1 MPIVDLRLT
10 NLGALDNVKFEF
22 DEHINVLVGPNNCGK
37 STALLALGN
46 VVAYPL
52 ALPGKLLRQ
61 APAEFAMRFVG
72 RNGATKELRGVLPL
86 TPASVTDLEAWGS
99 MLSELG
105 YSAFVPALRQST
117 GFRALGP
124 MTSAPGAGTLEYTE
138 QTTGLRGSHGEPQE
152 LPHELRRRQTLLPTN
167 AMLLRDEVAIENL
180 VDLHTRAYRWNDPA
194 MHRIIALVA
203 TMTSDITDGFPM
215 QFLRVAEDQ
224 QGFFPQ
230 FRTPD
235 GDIPFNVLS
244 QGTQSV
250 MQWLTYLLAGYAKYY
265 GYATNFAEQPGVVL
279 IDEIDAH
286 LHPASQRRILPALQ
300 RHFPRLQLLCSTH
313 SPLMLAGLQ
322 TSQVQLFTRD
332 SHGKVQVS
340 RNETDIVG
348 WSADEILRGFLGVA
362 HPTDLETARR
372 LARLQELRRLE
383 TPSPTEIAELEQL
396 QHTVRPL
403 LLGELYNSPL
413 VPPAPQ
419 VEPAPSVAAPSPKA
433 RAPKPPQK
441 KRASNKTAAAATPRR
456 TSRSR

>member
-10 NLGALDNVKFEF
+10 NLGALDNVTFEF
-22 DEHINVLVGPNNCGK
+22 DEHINILVGPNNCGK

-52 ALPGKLLRQ
+52 ALPTKLLRQ

-72 RNGATKELRGVLPL
+72 RNAATKELRGTLPL
-86 TPASVTDLEAWGS
+86 TPESVADLEAWGN

-124 MTSAPGAGTLEYTE
+124 MTSAPGAGTSGHAE
-138 QTTGLRGSHGEPQE
+138 QTTVLRGPHGEPE
-152 LPHELRRRQTLLPTN
+152 DLPDELRRRQTLLPTN
-167 AMLLRDEVAIENL
+167 AVLLRDEVAIASL
-180 VDLHTRAYRWNDPA
+180 VDLHTRAYCWNDPA

-203 TMTSDITDGFPM
+203 AITSDITDGFPM

-224 QGFFPQ
+224 NGFFPQ

-265 GYATNFAEQPGVVL
+265 GYAMNFAEQPGVVL

-300 RHFPRLQLLCSTH
+300 RHFPQLQILCSTH

-322 TSQVQLFTRD
+322 TSQVQLFTRN

-362 HPTDLETARR
+362 HPTDLETARH

-383 TPSPTEIAELEQL
+383 TPSPAEAAELEQL
-396 QHTVRPL
+396 QYTVRPL
-403 LLGELYNSPL
+403 LLGEPHTSPL
-413 VPPAPQ
+413 APPSPQ
-419 VEPAPSVAAPSPKA
+419 VEPPPAVAAPTQKT
-433 RAPKPPQK
+433 RTPKPSQK
-441 KRASNKTAAAATPRR
+441 KRASGKTAATGAPRR
-456 TSRSR
+456 TSRSK

>member
-10 NLGALDNVKFEF
+10 NLGALDNVTFEF
-22 DEHINVLVGPNNCGK
+22 DEQINVLVGPNNCGK

-61 APAEFAMRFVG
+61 APAEFAVRFVG
-72 RNGATKELRGVLPL
+72 RSGATKELRGVLPL
-86 TPASVTDLEAWGS
+86 TPESVADLAAWGS
-99 MLSELG
+99 MLSDLG

-124 MTSAPGAGTLEYTE
+124 MTSAPATGTSEHAE
-138 QTTGLRGSHGEPQE
+138 QATALRGPYGEPQE
-152 LPHELRRRQTLLPTN
+152 LPDELRHRQTLLPTN
-167 AMLLRDEVAIENL
+167 AVLLRDEVAIGSL

-203 TMTSDITDGFPM
+203 AITSEITDGFPM

-250 MQWLTYLLAGYAKYY
+250 MQWLTYLLAGYVKYY
-265 GYATNFAEQPGVVL
+265 GYATNFAAQPGVVL

-300 RHFPRLQLLCSTH
+300 RHFPRLQILCSTH

-322 TSQVQLFTRD
+322 PSQVQLFTRD
-332 SHGKVQVS
+332 SRGKVQVS

-348 WSADEILRGFLGVA
+348 WSADEILHGFL
-362 HPTDLETARR
+362 
-372 LARLQELRRLE
+372 
-383 TPSPTEIAELEQL
+383 
-396 QHTVRPL
+396 
-403 LLGELYNSPL
+403 
-413 VPPAPQ
+413 
-419 VEPAPSVAAPSPKA
+419 
-433 RAPKPPQK
+433 
-441 KRASNKTAAAATPRR
+441 
-456 TSRSR
+456 